1 MGSDSTTPTPQS
13 CQGCGVDKPDLR
25 LLNFHDTDSTKMGSN
40 PTALSR
46 ECLVDEQLCYKERM
60 FLMSFG
66 TDVSCPW
73 EYPQDINIRVLHE
86 ARQWIQE
93 MQPRGGCNLLL
104 ALRKTLQIQELDTLV
119 VIVSNCYFSFIY
131 PITVGHS
138 NVSALK

>member
-1 MGSDSTTPTPQS
+1 MGFRLIPRDSDSTS
-13 CQGCGVDKPDLR
+13 CQELWSRAWSMSSSATKSGC
-25 LLNFHDTDSTKMGSN
+25 
-40 PTALSR
+40 
-46 ECLVDEQLCYKERM
+46 

-119 VIVSNCYFSFIY
+119 VIVSNCFEL
-131 PITVGHS
+131 HS
-138 NVSALK
+138 QVYAIMRKAT